1 MNWPTV
7 KLDELCHVVTKGT
20 TPTSIGYEHSPEG
33 VPFLR
38 IQNLQ
43 GNTVSL
49 DNVLFIDNETHKALK
64 RSIIKAGDLLITI
77 AGTIGRT
84 AIVPDDFPECNCNQA
99 VAIIRFDTDRLL
111 SSYLLYWLNS
121 VEAME
126 QIAGKK
132 VTATISNLSL
142 GQIRELKIPLPPLET
157 QKQIAAVLE
166 KADQLRKDC
175 KLLEQELNSLA
186 QSVFIEMFGDPVTNP
201 KGWVKR
207 ELSEMLSVKHGF
219 AFKSE
224 FFTTEGEYVLLTP
237 GNFKEEGGYLDRGEK
252 QKYYVGKIPKGYL
265 LEKNDLLLAMTEQ
278 AEGLL
283 GSSILVPESNKYLH
297 NQRLGLIKFK
307 DTRQNAVFYSYLFN
321 SKSVRFAIHSSST
334 GTKVK
339 HTSPTKLEAIQVG
352 VPPIALQ
359 NKFES
364 IIRAIEKNIVLNN
377 KAKSD
382 YEQSFN
388 ALMQKAFNGE
398 LNLVNAK
405 T

>member
-1 MNWPTV
+1 MGSAPKGSTYVELDKGVPLIAGAADYGDLFPRPKKATLEPTKLCEEGDIIICVRATIGDLNWADKEYCLGRGV
-7 KLDELCHVVTKGT
+7 AGLRVHDKKLDSKYLWYFIASIEDELYRNSTGST
-20 TPTSIGYEHSPEG
+20 
-33 VPFLR
+33 
-38 IQNLQ
+38 
-43 GNTVSL
+43 
-49 DNVLFIDNETHKALK
+49 
-64 RSIIKAGDLLITI
+64 
-77 AGTIGRT
+77 
-84 AIVPDDFPECNCNQA
+84 FP
-99 VAIIRFDTDRLL
+99 
-111 SSYLLYWLNS
+111 
-121 VEAME
+121 
-126 QIAGKK
+126 QINKK
-132 VTATISNLSL
+132 VIES
-142 GQIRELKIPLPPLET
+142 LKIPLPPLEI

-175 KLLEQELNSLA
+175 QQMEQELNSLA

-388 ALMQKAFNGE
+388 GGCS
-398 LNLVNAK
+398 
-405 T
+405 